1 MCNALRHVL
10 VALTSVLV
18 LGACSPQL
26 DWRELSAADGV
37 VRVAYPAK
45 ARSET
50 RPLAI
55 AGQELPF
62 TLTAAA
68 VGRAVFAVGHVDL
81 PAEVA
86 GDAAVRAQYVHAMEE
101 SLARNIGAD
110 AIERRDVEIRHVR
123 GAAGPSVAAHEI
135 ELHGTPHEQPSWLLA
150 RILLVG
156 NRLIEVAAVGP
167 EDELSAEVARTFV
180 DSLRVH

>member
-1 MCNALRHVL
+1 MCNALRHIAI
-10 VALTSVLV
+10 ALSCLFVF
-18 LGACSPQL
+18 GACSPQL

-37 VRVAYPAK
+37 IRVAYPAK

-50 RPLAI
+50 RPLII

-62 TLTAAA
+62 TLSAAA

-81 PAEVA
+81 PPEVVA
-86 GDAAVRAQYVHAMEE
+86 DDSQRARYVRAMEE
-101 SLARNIGAD
+101 SLAKNISAE
-110 AIERRDVEIRHVR
+110 AIERRDVEILNVR
-123 GAAGPSVAAHEI
+123 GAAGRSVPAHEI
-135 ELHGTPHEQPSWLLA
+135 ELHGLPNEQPAWILA

-167 EDELSAEVARTFV
+167 QDELSADVAHSFV
-180 DSLRVH
+180 NSVRVH